1 MHNYRSKGKVLHKT
15 IMNLSKWS
23 AKEVDALD
31 RILKGQRG
39 LTHQDIDI
47 VQGKSIGAIW
57 ALKKIAN
64 ELGISKILGEGRH
77 AKIML
82 LLIVARIITQGS
94 RRHALH
100 WADTQEIGVV
110 FGLKDLKKMSYITH

>member
-1 MHNYRSKGKVLHKT
+1 MFIHRSKKKVKDKIYQSTLLMHNYRSKGKVLHKT

-47 VQGKSIGAIW
+47 VQGKSIGAT
-57 ALKKIAN
+57 
-64 ELGISKILGEGRH
+64 EVSK
-77 AKIML
+77 
-82 LLIVARIITQGS
+82 
-94 RRHALH
+94 
-100 WADTQEIGVV
+100 
-110 FGLKDLKKMSYITH
+110 